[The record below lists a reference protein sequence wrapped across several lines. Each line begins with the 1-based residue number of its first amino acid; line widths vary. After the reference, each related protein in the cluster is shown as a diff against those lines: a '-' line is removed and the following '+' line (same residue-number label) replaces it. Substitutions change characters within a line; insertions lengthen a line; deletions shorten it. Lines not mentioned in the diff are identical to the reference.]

1 MMRYNPAT
9 YSWEM
14 NPEGK
19 YAYGATCVKN
29 CPEHLLKDNGACV
42 RSCPSNKKAV
52 NGECVPCDGPCP
64 KNCEGVDVV
73 HANNIDNFSG
83 CTIIEGSLTIL
94 DTSFNGY
101 QEVYTNFTFGPH
113 YPEMHP
119 SKLDVFS
126 TLREVTGFINIQGT
140 HPDFKNLSYF
150 RNLEVIGGRQLTEYF
165 SALYIVKT
173 SLNSLSLRS
182 LKKVRSGSVT
192 ILENKDLCFASTI
205 EWKKVMRSSVHTMML
220 QNNRNE
226 TECRKLTYS
235 TRFSCFLHQANL
247 ICRLLSQ

>member
-9 YSWEM
+9 YSWEV

-64 KNCEGVDVV
+64 KNCQGVDVV
-73 HANNIDNFSG
+73 HSDNIDSFQG

-101 QEVYTNFTFGPH
+101 QEVFPNFTFGRH
-113 YPEMHP
+113 HP
-119 SKLDVFS
+119 PMRPNKLEVFN
-126 TLREVTGFINIQGT
+126 TLREVTGFINIQAN
-140 HPDFKNLSYF
+140 HSDFKDLSFF
-150 RNLEVIGGRQLTEYF
+150 RNLDTIGGRQLTEYF
-165 SALYIVKT
+165 SAVYIVKT
-173 SLNSLSLRS
+173 SLVSLGLRA
-182 LKKVRSGSVT
+182 LKTIRSGSVS
-192 ILENKDLCFASTI
+192 ILENKDLCFAEAI
-205 EWKKVMRSSVHTMML
+205 EWKKLMRSATHSTL
-220 QNNRNE
+220 LNNNNNA
-226 TECRKLTYS
+226 TLCRKYPSLFT
-235 TRFSCFLHQANL
+235 
-247 ICRLLSQ
+247 LLSVL